1 MDKVI
6 FCDLDDTLLR
16 PETKEILNEDVQA
29 IQYWIAKKNSFVLC
43 TARHHTFLNNITQKL
58 KQYDFDCIGWNGAE
72 IYMDHKV
79 VCLYPFS
86 NIQFLDIYKGMYK
99 YKDYAKVT
107 NIDNEYIYGKLSSY
121 TANMFKKDPNKVIH
135 QTIDEYI
142 LTDYKPIIHINY
154 IFPNQQLHKEFYED
168 YQKNILDHEKL
179 YQCKVTSDYSY
190 DITQKQATK
199 EQGINQYLKLNNI
212 PKNNTIAIGDSL
224 NDIGMFEF
232 CHTSFCMTHGYE
244 EAKQKATY
252 VVDNIKEAID
262 ILESRIEE

>member
-86 NIQFLDIYKGMYK
+86 NIQFLDIYKDMYK

-107 NIDNEYIYGKLSSY
+107 NIDNVYIYENYHLIQQICLRKIQTKL
-121 TANMFKKDPNKVIH
+121 FI
-135 QTIDEYI
+135 
-142 LTDYKPIIHINY
+142 
-154 IFPNQQLHKEFYED
+154 
-168 YQKNILDHEKL
+168 
-179 YQCKVTSDYSY
+179 
-190 DITQKQATK
+190 KQ
-199 EQGINQYLKLNNI
+199 
-212 PKNNTIAIGDSL
+212 
-224 NDIGMFEF
+224 
-232 CHTSFCMTHGYE
+232 
-244 EAKQKATY
+244 
-252 VVDNIKEAID
+252 
-262 ILESRIEE
+262 